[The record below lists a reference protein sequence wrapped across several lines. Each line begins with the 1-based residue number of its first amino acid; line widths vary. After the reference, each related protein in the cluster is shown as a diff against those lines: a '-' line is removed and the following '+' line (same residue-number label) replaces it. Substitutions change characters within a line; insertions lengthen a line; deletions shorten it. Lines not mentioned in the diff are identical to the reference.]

1 MPVPTSI
8 VFAVAGTVFLALAV
22 VRLVRERRLVPAVR
36 VWLLTGGIFALVAVW
51 LSLNR

>member
-1 MPVPTSI
+1 MPLRTPI
-8 VFAVAGTVFLALAV
+8 VFAVAAAVLLLLAA

-36 VWLLTGGIFALVAVW
+36 VWLLTGGIFAVVAVL